1 MGFYDKDYVGMEN
14 IDFID
19 LGKKEQ
25 ERKDIL
31 SQQIQN
37 IKSSQTTYVDNA
49 VKKLQANTSASGM
62 SRVQEEQL
70 KAMTAI
76 QASQKA
82 TPLISQAMQSAYND
96 LLKLNSVAF
105 EQKINYYD
113 RVQKQRNL
121 VAAENL
127 QKQIND
133 QKRKDAK
140 NQQISN
146 LITSGL
152 TAVGTYLGTDRDT
165 TAGKVG
171 SGILG
176 FTATLTGNYQLL
188 KDTYDQ
194 NIVGSTGDYGK
205 KFPVFNANT
214 GHYDTVRYNRKT
226 GVYDAVNATPNSTA
240 ATTTTSDSEEN
251 SQYSNS
257 FNNSDDPIKDFNYDM
272 QHLGE

>member
-1 MGFYDKDYVGMEN
+1 MSFYDKDYVGMGN
-14 IDFID
+14 VDFID
-19 LGKKEQ
+19 LEKKEQ

-37 IKSSQTTYVDNA
+37 IRSSQTTYVDNA
-49 VKKLQANTSASGM
+49 VKKLQTNTSASGM

-70 KAMTAI
+70 KAMTTI

-82 TPLISQAMQSAYND
+82 TPLISQAMQSTYND